1 METLSKYR
9 HFLQKSAIF
18 RGNLSIFKK
27 YPNQIYHSIFF
38 KILQSLF
45 SIKEHQ
51 IADILIFLIVS
62 WICIGNGLC

>member
-38 KILQSLF
+38 KIYHPTIEYF
-45 SIKEHQ
+45 SKKLEI
-51 IADILIFLIVS
+51 
-62 WICIGNGLC
+62 N